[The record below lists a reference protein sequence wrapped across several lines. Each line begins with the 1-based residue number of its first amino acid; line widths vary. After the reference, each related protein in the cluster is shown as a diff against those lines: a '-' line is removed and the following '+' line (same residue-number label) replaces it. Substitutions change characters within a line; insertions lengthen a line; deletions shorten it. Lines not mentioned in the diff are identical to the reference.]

1 MTWRATLLAVAVLA
15 LQAPIAFAGSVSI
28 NAGTLTVTAAP
39 GETNR
44 TNVAF
49 ADDRNEYIVS
59 DSVPLSAGA
68 GCTQSGRGVT
78 CPGSGI
84 AAVLI
89 DLGDGDDQGDA
100 AGGPAPITMHGGPGN
115 DELDGIGTFFGDEGE
130 DYLVGGDQPD
140 VFSGGPGLDRIEAER
155 EDTIDC
161 QGGGDDVVKPSAKP
175 KLVNCP
181 GAPALSVST
190 NHVTVKQL
198 LAGKLRLTIRCSTPC
213 AYRFFLKVTAPLKRF
228 LHHSGDNLEARPIS
242 LDDGGFLD
250 LAASRTTTA
259 FVNGSST
266 QRALRRLHRFKL
278 KLVVEAYSGQNVMT
292 SRTIGVQV
300 G

>member
-28 NAGTLTVTAAP
+28 SAGTLTVTAAP

-115 DELDGIGTFFGDEGE
+115 DELDGIGTFFGDEGD

-140 VFSGGPGLDRIEAER
+140 VFSGGAGAGRVE
-155 EDTIDC
+155 
-161 QGGGDDVVKPSAKP
+161 GGRG
-175 KLVNCP
+175 
-181 GAPALSVST
+181 
-190 NHVTVKQL
+190 
-198 LAGKLRLTIRCSTPC
+198 GKVR
-213 AYRFFLKVTAPLKRF
+213 
-228 LHHSGDNLEARPIS
+228 
-242 LDDGGFLD
+242 
-250 LAASRTTTA
+250 
-259 FVNGSST
+259 
-266 QRALRRLHRFKL
+266 
-278 KLVVEAYSGQNVMT
+278 
-292 SRTIGVQV
+292 
-300 G
+300 